1 MKLHFI
7 YNRINTILV
16 SIVLASTTCM
26 ADNLVLRYERPAD
39 FFEEALV
46 IGNGTLG
53 ATVYGGIRKDRLS
66 LNDITLWTGITASAA
81 TPLPSPVIIANGETA
96 IPPQTPPGESSIITF
111 SNTHSDHPDHQDH
124 PLQQK

>member
-66 LNDITLWTGITASAA
+66 LNNITLWTGITASAA
-81 TPLPSPVIIANGETA
+81 TPLPSPVIIANGETRHKHLRENR
-96 IPPQTPPGESSIITF
+96 PSLHFQTPIQTIQTIHF
-111 SNTHSDHPDHQDH
+111 N
-124 PLQQK
+124 KNKKN